1 MTAPALRPYQEA
13 ALVALESTLDAEGS
27 ALAVMATGTGKTP
40 VIASLAGRFH
50 ARGARVLAVAQ
61 RRELLTQIAGAAGR
75 FAPGMTVGIEV
86 AERRVERFALPDL
99 VVASTA
105 TLRGKRLA
113 SLPRNAFGLVIC
125 DEAHHAVSDS
135 HRAIFDHF
143 EAPRAGFTATPDR
156 LDKSSLGRVFGTLAF
171 SYDIRQAIEEGYLAP
186 IRQEV
191 VHVDGLDLSKVRK
204 VAGELSEAELEEA
217 LLTDDAVTGM
227 VVPTMERAAGR
238 PGLVFG
244 VTVAHAR
251 ALATRLNDLR
261 AGAAA
266 VVHGAMTL
274 REREDTLRAYTAGQV
289 QFLCNVAVLTEGV
302 DLPRTEVVAMARPTL
317 SRSLYTQMVGRGT
330 RLAPGKDHCLVIDFT
345 GTNASMHRLVT
356 VLDVLAPGEDD
367 AVAELAQELMDA
379 DPALTLDRALVLARQ
394 QIAERK
400 ALAAAARA
408 AERAAQERAIEEAR
422 REAQQLSLRLE
433 AQARPRTVPVV
444 RYGVTMVDPFSD
456 VDPVLGV
463 VVVRRPVADIPE
475 AERATPGQVKTLEGA
490 GLDVA
495 GIDRATASSMID
507 AIFRRRD
514 AGLCTLKQARTL
526 ARFGLPTNLRAG
538 EASRVITAIADNGW
552 RLPDDLPI
560 APVSHT
566 AAPPI
571 ARAG

>member
-13 ALVALESTLDAEGS
+13 ALAALVSTLDAEGS

-86 AERRVERFALPDL
+86 AERRVERCALPDL

-105 TLRGKRLA
+105 TLRGKRLT
-113 SLPRNAFGLVIC
+113 SLPRKAFGLVIC

-156 LDKSSLGRVFGTLAF
+156 LDKSSLGRVFGSLAF
-171 SYDIRQAIEEGYLAP
+171 SYDIRTAIEEGFLAP

-274 REREDTLRAYTAGQV
+274 REREDTLRAYTAGQL

-302 DLPRTEVVAMARPTL
+302 DLPRTEVVAMGRPTL
-317 SRSLYTQMVGRGT
+317 SRALYTQMVGRGT
-330 RLAPGKDHCLVIDFT
+330 RLAPGKDHCLVIDFA
-345 GTNASMHRLVT
+345 GNAGMHRLVT

-379 DPALTLDRALVLARQ
+379 DPKLTLDRALVLARQ

-463 VVVRRPVADIPE
+463 VVVRRPVVDIPE

-490 GLDVA
+490 GLDAA

-526 ARFGLPTNLRAG
+526 ARYGLPTNLRAG

>member
-13 ALVALESTLDAEGS
+13 ALAALVSTLDAEGS

-40 VIASLAGRFH
+40 VIASLAGRFY
-50 ARGARVLAVAQ
+50 ARGVRVLAVAQ

-302 DLPRTEVVAMARPTL
+302 DLPRTEVVAMGRPTL
-317 SRSLYTQMVGRGT
+317 SRALYTQMVGRGT

-356 VLDVLAPGEDD
+356 VLDVLAPGEEDRVT
-367 AVAELAQELMDA
+367 ALAQRLMA
-379 DPALTLDRALVLARQ
+379 DDPSMTLFEALKRAREVIEAEKKARAQ
-394 QIAERK
+394 Q
-400 ALAAAARA
+400 LA
-408 AERAAQERAIEEAR
+408 AEREAKEKKIREQEEASR
-422 REAQQLSLRLE
+422 QLRLQLE
-433 AQARPRTVPVV
+433 QARQRSVVPV
-444 RYGVTMVDPFSD
+444 RYGVTEVDPFSGLD
-456 VDPVLGV
+456 AILQV
-463 VVVRRPVADIPE
+463 VVVRRPDVEEWEQPTENQVNAMVKAGFD
-475 AERATPGQVKTLEGA
+475 PG
-490 GLDVA
+490 GLD
-495 GIDRATASSMID
+495 RRTASQVLD
-507 AIFRRRD
+507 KIFARRD
-514 AGLCTLKQARTL
+514 QGLCSLKQARIL
-526 ARFGLPTNLRAG
+526 NKHGLRHDL
-538 EASRVITAIADNGW
+538 SF
-552 RLPDDLPI
+552 DD
-560 APVSHT
+560 
-566 AAPPI
+566 
-571 ARAG
+571 ARAALDQLASNRWRVPADMNPDFFQPKPSDLRRAS